1 LKSTSDI
8 AELYSML
15 LISLVLLILSS
26 AISFYYINPVLA
38 QPSETISSSPQ
49 TTGLPTIQI
58 TSVEDGQQVPPGELT
73 IQGISSDDE
82 ETECQAYADVND
94 ITPMQNVTAAGPSEE
109 DNDFSQWTF
118 TYTQDYQLIKEGANE
133 LTAKISCYDS
143 GDLDLDLNP
152 FPAASAQTTSSSPS
166 LSEWHT
172 VNVTGVTG
180 APSAPLPLPLAGN
193 TEEVEE
199 DNDESNNDENGDD
212 GDDNNDEN
220 DESSNNDDGD
230 GDDGDGDDGDGDDGD
245 GDDGDGDDGDGDDGD
260 GDDGDGDDGDG
271 DSFFG
276 DSFFD

>member
-8 AELYSML
+8 SELYSTL

-26 AISFYYINPVLA
+26 TISFYYIDPVLA

-82 ETECQAYADVND
+82 ETECHVYADVND
-94 ITPMQNVTAAGPSEE
+94 IIPMRNVTAAGPSEE
-109 DNDFSQWTF
+109 DNDFSEWTF

-143 GDLDLDLNP
+143 GDLDLNP
-152 FPAASAQTTSSSPS
+152 FPAASAQTISSSPS

-199 DNDESNNDENGDD
+199 DNDESNDDENDD
-212 GDDNNDEN
+212 DSDDNNDEN
-220 DESSNNDDGD
+220 DEGSNN
-230 GDDGDGDDGDGDDGD
+230 DDGDGDDGD